1 MIRFCIASP
10 SLIIKIFDIIR
21 LNKTNPDQNFTSD
34 KYVIQNIIWIMH
46 WNHHRIHLKKKQD
59 YELSNLAL
67 LYYKITL
74 ETLHTG
80 LFYVIFHTSAQ
91 PHEIGG
97 SSFCC
102 SCNGRRWE
110 EERLEHNGMK
120 SFPREHFYS
129 YQPAFLEGITSI
141 FISWSVEMTQKLILL
156 CKVFPLKLEIALR
169 FISYYGM
176 QL

>member
-1 MIRFCIASP
+1 M
-10 SLIIKIFDIIR
+10 
-21 LNKTNPDQNFTSD
+21 
-34 KYVIQNIIWIMH
+34 
-46 WNHHRIHLKKKQD
+46 KKKQV

-120 SFPREHFYS
+120 SFQREHFYS
-129 YQPAFLEGITSI
+129 YQPAFLEGVNSI
-141 FISWSVEMTQKLILL
+141 FISWPFEITQKLSLM
-156 CKVFPLKLEIALR
+156 CKVRFHWSWKFNRSPQIYQLLWHATLR
-169 FISYYGM
+169 PTCVFCYLLIKFVYVIFQTWARWEKSSTSNST
-176 QL
+176 